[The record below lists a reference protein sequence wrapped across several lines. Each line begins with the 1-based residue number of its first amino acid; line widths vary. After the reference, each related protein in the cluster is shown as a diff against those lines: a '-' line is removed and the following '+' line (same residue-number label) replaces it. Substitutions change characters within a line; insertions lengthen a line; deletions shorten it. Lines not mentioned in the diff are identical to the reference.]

1 MEFNLEEMLNK
12 VLDQLKTV
20 AKTET
25 VMGEPFTL
33 GEFSCIPVIKIAMGF
48 GSAGGGNEDA
58 NKKSGKGGGVGAG
71 IGIEPIGFLVS
82 KGNEI
87 SMVSVS
93 RSKGLQSIFEKVPDL
108 LEKLMQMKKE
118 KSEKKKS

>member
-33 GEFSCIPVIKIAMGF
+33 GEFTCIPVIKIGMGF
-48 GSAGGGNEDA
+48 GSAGGGGEDT

-108 LEKLMQMKKE
+108 LEKLMSMKKE
-118 KSEKKKS
+118 KNEKKKS

>member
-33 GEFSCIPVIKIAMGF
+33 GEFTCIPVIKIGMGF
-48 GSAGGGNEDA
+48 GSAGGGGEDT
-58 NKKSGKGGGVGAG
+58 NKGSGKGGGVGAG

-118 KSEKKKS
+118 KNEKKKS